1 MSNSNTCN
9 CCEGLTTETPGV
21 VTNRPGLNAVAYRV
35 GTQPLFK
42 ESMLAQLSTS
52 KQPAL
57 YPLTT
62 RNNDDFSIA
71 LLDAWAMVADILTF
85 YQERIA
91 NESYLKTATER
102 MSVLELARLIG
113 YEFQPGLA
121 AGTYLSFIINSSL
134 PVPGQAAIARMP
146 VVQVNTGTKVQS
158 VPAPGEQAQTF
169 ETVEDIEARVEW
181 NAILPRLTRK
191 QVLGTDSNTILL
203 SGIAAVLNPGDTILI
218 KSSAASKIRKILS
231 VTPDPKANTTLVTLS
246 PQSPAGNDVGTI
258 AATSVGIGKIN
269 TFPANTALTET
280 VIKKIIASIWTAE
293 DLLTVVGMQKW
304 SMNDLALGIANVL
317 AQPSANDTQ
326 VFVMRQRAF
335 VFGYNAPLQ
344 VTYAK
349 KHPNPPSAWQ
359 EWELKETTSTIY
371 LDTAY
376 DKILPGSFI
385 AIQQPGNAIESA
397 AVAQVKQANVASR
410 SDYGLSAKT
419 TALTLASALQ
429 WWTPDSNSPALINV
443 IRQITVYAQ
452 SEQLTLADV
461 PITDAIGGN
470 HVTLGAFLP
479 ELSVGQNAIL
489 AGNRDDL
496 PGTVAS
502 ELITLK
508 KVTIEQGLTR
518 LVFVNSLAYSYTI
531 NSVTIN
537 ANVAKATHGES
548 VLETLGSGDA
558 TQVFQQFTL
567 KQPPLTYTSSE
578 SASGVTTTLEIR
590 VNDLLWKEVPYFYL
604 HGPDEKIYI
613 TRMDDAG
620 NTTVI
625 FGDGITGSRLPS
637 GISNIKATYRKGIGL
652 DGLVGANQ
660 LTQMLNA
667 PAGVKSVNN
676 PIAANNAADPETI
689 KDARG
694 NATLPIMTLDRVVS
708 LKDYEDFSRAFAGIG
723 KALATWT
730 WSAQKRCVFLTVAG
744 VNGALIDANGTKNL
758 KSAIWDA
765 GDPDVPLTVV
775 SFQPKFFVI
784 EGNLILDPIY
794 LPADVIADVEA
805 ALLDN
810 FSFSKRSFGQ
820 SVAYSEVVAVIQDIK
835 GVVAA
840 DLTAFRLSTDPVAT
854 PVQQRL
860 DANVPIPGANSAS
873 PAELLTIDAGS
884 LKFNVIPS

>member
-52 KQPAL
+52 KQPSL

-91 NESYLKTATER
+91 NESYLRTATER

-158 VPAPGEQAQTF
+158 VPTPGEQAQTF

-181 NAILPRLTRK
+181 NAILPRLTKK
-191 QVLGTDSNTILL
+191 QALGTDSNTILL
-203 SGIAAVLNPGDTILI
+203 SGISTVLNPGDTLLI
-218 KSSAASKIRKILS
+218 KSSAASKIRKVLS
-231 VTPDPKANTTLVTLS
+231 AFADPKANTTLVTLAA
-246 PQSPAGNDVGTI
+246 QSPAGSDVGTI
-258 AATSVGIGKIN
+258 AAVSVGIGKIN
-269 TFPANTALTET
+269 SFPANTPLSEA
-280 VIKKIIASIWTAE
+280 VIKQIIAMNWAAE
-293 DLLTVVGMQKW
+293 DLLTVVGVQKW

-317 AQPSANDTQ
+317 AQPSASDTQ

-335 VFGYNAPLQ
+335 IFGYNAPLQ
-344 VTYAK
+344 VTYDQGQPK
-349 KHPNPPSAWQ
+349 VPSLWQ
-359 EWELKETTSTIY
+359 DWTLNESASTIY
-371 LDTAY
+371 LDSGY
-376 DKILPGSFI
+376 DKILPGSYI
-385 AIQQPGNAIESA
+385 AVQEPGYSIEEA
-397 AVAQVKQANVASR
+397 KVAQVKQANVASR
-410 SDYGLSAKT
+410 SEYGINAKT
-419 TALTLASALQ
+419 TTLTLANNLQ
-429 WWTPDSNSPALINV
+429 WWNNDPNTAQLLGL

-452 SEQLTLADV
+452 SEELVLADV
-461 PITDAIGGN
+461 PIPDAISGN
-470 HVTLGAFLP
+470 HVTLGSFLP

-496 PGTVAS
+496 PGTIAS

-508 KVTIEQGLTR
+508 KVTIEQGLTK
-518 LVFVNSLAYSYTI
+518 LVFVSSLAYSYTRS
-531 NSVTIN
+531 SVSIN
-537 ANVAKATHGES
+537 ANVAAATHGES

-558 TQVFQQFTL
+558 TQMFQQFTL

-578 SASGVTTTLEIR
+578 SANGVTTTLEIR

-604 HGPDEKIYI
+604 HGPNEKIYI
-613 TRMDDAG
+613 TRLDDVG

-652 DGLVGANQ
+652 EGLVGANQ

-676 PIAANNAADPETI
+676 PIAAKGAADPETI

-744 VNGALIDANGTKNL
+744 VNGALIDASGTKNL
-758 KSAIWDA
+758 KSAIWDV

-784 EGNLILDPIY
+784 EG
-794 LPADVIADVEA
+794 
-805 ALLDN
+805 
-810 FSFSKRSFGQ
+810 
-820 SVAYSEVVAVIQDIK
+820 
-835 GVVAA
+835 
-840 DLTAFRLSTDPVAT
+840 
-854 PVQQRL
+854 
-860 DANVPIPGANSAS
+860 
-873 PAELLTIDAGS
+873 
-884 LKFNVIPS
+884 